1 MDSFLVSVTPV
12 SADESVK
19 TNQLNELA
27 TIYTKDFIKQELL
40 ITYNK
45 QESKD
50 SFLKFINRPLRLEFL
65 SAIFLKQPFK
75 HLSLIP
81 HYKSEGLSVYTAS
94 GNKPCSL
101 WTPKL
106 YRSELD

>member
-27 TIYTKDFIKQELL
+27 TTDTKDFIKQELL
-40 ITYNK
+40 IACNKK

-65 SAIFLKQPFK
+65 SAIFLKQHFK
-75 HLSLIP
+75 YLSVIP
-81 HYKSEGLSVYTAS
+81 HYKSEGLPVYTAS

-101 WTPKL
+101 
-106 YRSELD
+106 